1 MDVTYKSIILQRNI
15 FFFTKNFHWQKKNTF
30 AISTLV
36 CMNYQFTI
44 IVPVYNEEDNLFR
57 VEKELLAYTKIATKA
72 TKILF
77 VNDGSKD
84 KSQELIE
91 TICNRN
97 PEFSFISFKENRG
110 LSAAIK
116 AGFDYT
122 ETELV
127 GYIDSDLQTSPEDFN
142 LLLEHIGPYDLVT
155 GVREN
160 RKDSFVKNM
169 SSTIANGIR
178 RSFTHDGMDDT
189 GCPLKVIKTEYAKRI
204 PMFKGLHR
212 FLPAMILLQ
221 DGKIIQIPVQ
231 HFPRIAGQANF
242 GVWNRLVGPLMDC
255 FAYLW
260 MKKKYINYK
269 VAKQS

>member
-1 MDVTYKSIILQRNI
+1 MD
-15 FFFTKNFHWQKKNTF
+15 
-30 AISTLV
+30 
-36 CMNYQFTI
+36 YQFTI
-44 IVPVYNEEDNLFR
+44 VVPVYNEEDNLER
-57 VEKELLAYTKIATKA
+57 VENKLLEYSKKA
-72 TKILF
+72 SVPTCILF

-84 KSQELIE
+84 SSQQLIE

-97 PEFSFISFKENRG
+97 TNFNYISFKENRG

-127 GYIDSDLQTSPEDFN
+127 GYIDSDLQTAPEDFN
-142 LLLEHIGPYDLVT
+142 LLLEHIGEYDLVT
-155 GVREN
+155 GVRAN

-169 SSTIANGIR
+169 SSKIANGIR
-178 RSFTHDGMDDT
+178 RAFTHDGMDDT

-221 DGKIIQIPVQ
+221 NGKIIQIPVQ
-231 HFPRIAGQANF
+231 HFPRIAGEAKF
-242 GVWNRLVGPLMDC
+242 GLWNRLLGPLSDC

-260 MKKKYINYK
+260 MKRKYINYD
-269 VAKQS
+269 VSKQG

>member
-1 MDVTYKSIILQRNI
+1 
-15 FFFTKNFHWQKKNTF
+15 
-30 AISTLV
+30 
-36 CMNYQFTI
+36 MNYKFTI
-44 IVPVYNEEDNLFR
+44 IVPVYNEEDNLER
-57 VEKELLAYTKIATKA
+57 VEIELLAYTKIATVP
-72 TKILF
+72 TSILF

-84 KSQELIE
+84 RSQNLIE
-91 TICNRN
+91 RICGRN
-97 PEFSFISFKENRG
+97 ENFSYVLFEENRG

-142 LLLEHIGPYDLVT
+142 LLLQHIENYDLVT
-155 GVREN
+155 GVRAD

-178 RSFTHDGMDDT
+178 RTFTHDGMDDT
-189 GCPLKVIKTEYAKRI
+189 GCPLKVIKTDFAKRI

-221 DGKIIQIPVQ
+221 KGKIVQIPVQ
-231 HFPRIAGQANF
+231 HFPRIAGDAKF
-242 GVWNRLVGPLMDC
+242 GLWNRLLGPLSDC

-260 MKKKYINYK
+260 MKKKYINYTISK
-269 VAKQS
+269 RS